1 MATLAQLQS
10 HVEHAL
16 GGTPAS
22 QLSTTDIVNQAGR
35 HLYGYQWNFRLR
47 GPVDVTLTANL
58 SSVEL
63 PNDVGEIVNAYMKDG
78 LTDSIRLTTIQEVVR
93 TRNTSISTGA
103 NYIASIV
110 WPEGSAKANKPPI
123 LELAPTPTSADVL
136 TLTYLQ
142 SWKELSESTESA
154 AVPQFCESVLVQM
167 VRAFALGYEE
177 ENMAQ
182 RLLETEQSPLFQRAL
197 AHDGLVQ
204 PDYGPI
210 MNGVTSSNRNNRLPF
225 DTIADPTS

>member
-47 GPVDVTLTANL
+47 GPVDITLSANL

-63 PNDVGEIVNAYMKDG
+63 PQDMGELVNVYMKDG
-78 LTDSIRLTTIQEVVR
+78 LTDSIRLTTLEEVVR

-103 NYIASIV
+103 NYIVTIV
-110 WPEGSAKANKPPI
+110 WPVANAKATKPPLFEI
-123 LELAPTPTSADVL
+123 APTPTTSDVITLSYLSSWTDLTEPSAN
-136 TLTYLQ
+136 
-142 SWKELSESTESA
+142 A
-154 AVPQFCESVLVQM
+154 PVPSFCESVLIQM

-177 ENMAQ
+177 ENMTQ
-182 RLLETEQSPLFQRAL
+182 RLMEVEQSPLFAQAMT
-197 AHDGLVQ
+197 HDGMVQ
-204 PDYGPI
+204 PHYGPI
-210 MNGVTSSNRNNRLPF
+210 MNGVGTANRNNRLPF
-225 DTIADPTS
+225 DTIANPSS

>member
-35 HLYGYQWNFRLR
+35 HLYSYQWNFRLR

-58 SSVEL
+58 TNVEL

-78 LTDSIRLTTIQEVVR
+78 LTDSIRLTTLQEVVR

-110 WPEGSAKANKPPI
+110 WPTGSGKALKPPM
-123 LELAPTPTSADVL
+123 LELAPTPTTADVV

-142 SWKELSESTESA
+142 SWQELTEPTVEA
-154 AVPQFCESVLVQM
+154 PVPSFCEAVLVQT

-177 ENMAQ
+177 ENMTQ
-182 RLLETEQSPLFQRAL
+182 RLMEVEQSPLFQRAL
-197 AHDGLVQ
+197 MHDGLTQ
-204 PDYGPI
+204 PHYGPI
-210 MNGVTSSNRNNRLPF
+210 TNGVGTSSMSSRLPF
-225 DTIADPTS
+225 DTIANPTS